1 MLGMMLAIA
10 MSIEHFLIQFGLP
23 LIFFGAMFEGET
35 VVITAGY
42 LVHRGY
48 LPFAGVVLAAGL
60 GSLCADQFL
69 FYLGWRHGWNYLE
82 RSSAMKTRVARVNP
96 WLEKYG
102 AWLILGFRYLYG
114 VRTVIA
120 MAFGASRYPWR
131 KFFVLNAIGAITWS
145 LITTI
150 LGYAFGHTIERL
162 LGDIKRYE
170 FWIFGALILIGA
182 GVWLWRRHR
191 ER

>member
-1 MLGMMLAIA
+1 

-23 LIFFGAMFEGET
+23 LIFVGAMFEGET

-48 LPFAGVVLAAGL
+48 LPFVGVVVAAGL
-60 GSLCADQFL
+60 GSLCADQVF
-69 FYLGWRHGWNYLE
+69 FHLGWKHGWDYLE
-82 RSSAMKTRVARVNP
+82 RSPRLKAGSARVGP

-114 VRTVIA
+114 VRTIIA
-120 MAFGASRYPWR
+120 MAFGASRYRWG
-131 KFFVLNAIGAITWS
+131 KFFALNALGAFTWS
-145 LITTI
+145 LVTTT

-170 FWIFGALILIGA
+170 FWIFGALILIGVA
-182 GVWLWRRHR
+182 VWLWQRRS
-191 ER
+191 